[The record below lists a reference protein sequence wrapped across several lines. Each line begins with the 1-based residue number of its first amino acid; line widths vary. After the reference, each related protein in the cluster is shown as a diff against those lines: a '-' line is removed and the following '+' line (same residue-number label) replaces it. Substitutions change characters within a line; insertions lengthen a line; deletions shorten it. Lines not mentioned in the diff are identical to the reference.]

1 MNKNPLSNKKL
12 FSIGIVA
19 LVLSFLGT
27 WIGSDIY
34 FKKLYKIDQLNKKSE
49 SLDEQKQFEIALIY
63 IGCSTCGF
71 ANVKELPLAF
81 EKVKQVLKKQAV
93 SYGYGF
99 KIIGISRD
107 HIITEGLAHL
117 AKYGAFDEVMTGN
130 SWSNTGLIK
139 YMYNQI
145 PGEASTPQILVTR
158 RSFLNI
164 NNQERAVYRG
174 LKNENLLV
182 RKIGVQEII
191 KWADAGAPLP
201 TDSFDFNYV

>member
-1 MNKNPLSNKKL
+1 MS
-12 FSIGIVA
+12 IVA
-19 LVLSFLGT
+19 LVLSFLVT

-34 FKKLYKIDQLNKKSE
+34 FKKLYKIDKLNKKAE
-49 SLDEQKQFEIALIY
+49 SLYEQKQFEIALIY

-71 ANVKELPLAF
+71 ANVKGLPLAF
-81 EKVKQVLKKQAV
+81 DKVKQALKKQAT

-107 HIITEGLAHL
+107 HVITEGLVHL
-117 AKYGAFDEVMTGN
+117 TKYGPFDEIMTGN

-145 PGEASTPQILVTR
+145 PGKASTPQILVTR

-164 NNQERAVYRG
+164 NNQQRAIYRG
-174 LKNENLLV
+174 IESESLLV

-191 KWADAGAPLP
+191 KWAEAGSPIP
-201 TDSFDFNYV
+201 TDSFDFNYK